1 MADSGEE
8 SKFVGIGGKLTTGE
22 QEDGLCEGVKE
33 AGATVVAEAFP
44 FAQNGGLGDAG
55 EGGPAREAA

>member
-8 SKFVGIGGKLTTGE
+8 SKFVGIGGKLTMGE
-22 QEDGLCEGVKE
+22 QEDGFREGVQE
-33 AGATVVAEAFP
+33 AGAPVVAEAFP
-44 FAQNGGLGDAG
+44 FAQNGGLGGAG